1 MPLSFQALLSRFRV
15 VQQLLKPKL
24 ARFFLEL
31 CTGHPKQVNFTN
43 TETSH
48 LKQINFTNTHA
59 HTINIQSMDDMSK
72 NRALERKLSEFW
84 DLEAIGIQPQ
94 TRQKEKF
101 NKCEDSLYNA
111 KLPKRECHKT
121 LPFNYTLCKNI

>member
-1 MPLSFQALLSRFRV
+1 MPISFQALLSGFRV

-48 LKQINFTNTHA
+48 LKQVNFTNTHA

-72 NRALERKLSEFW
+72 NKALERKLSEFW
-84 DLEAIGIQPQ
+84 DSEAIGIQPQ
-94 TRQKEKF
+94 TRQKEKIQQ
-101 NKCEDSLYNA
+101 A
-111 KLPKRECHKT
+111 
-121 LPFNYTLCKNI
+121 